1 MVNNLFISL
10 GMILTLMGGLELVLY
25 AIFGKNR
32 PTKLFRAA
40 AMGFLVTAV
49 SFSFIGQWGG
59 INLSRLS
66 LIFLISL
73 TTLVL
78 NFLVINRNLTKPLN
92 RIIYGISNG
101 GVRVSSASQKVSR
114 TSKDLAEGSAHQASG
129 IEENS
134 AALQQI
140 DSIAQ
145 QNTNYAN
152 QSKQAISDAGQLLS
166 VVNTQMDQLSEAMGK
181 INQAS
186 NETNVII
193 KSIDQI
199 AFQTNLLAL
208 NAAVEAAR
216 AGAAGVG
223 FAVVAE
229 EVRNLA
235 RRAAE
240 AARNTGGLIAKIL
253 ESVKTGSDLTRSTHE
268 AFKKNMEAVDK
279 VSGLVEG
286 IASANQEQAEGI
298 AQINTAIQQMDVVT
312 QKNSTLAE
320 KLSSVAKEANNQAEE
335 LKEAVGN
342 LTSILGVGAKVTTME
357 AKHLVKKAIEFLEK
371 VGPRAALAEFSN
383 PKGRFTDMDS
393 YITVYD
399 LNGTLKAIP
408 IQTRLAKESLGT
420 SVLDLKDSN
429 GKYYIKDLI
438 EMAKAKGKC
447 WMEYIFF
454 NPASRRDEPKIAYA
468 ERIGDLIV
476 SSGAYK

>member
-1 MVNNLFISL
+1 MNNFVIAL
-10 GMILTLMGGLELVLY
+10 GMSVAIVIGLEVVLFT
-25 AIFGKNR
+25 IFGKNR
-32 PTKLFRAA
+32 PTKLFRIAA
-40 AMGFLVTAV
+40 VGFLVTAV

-59 INLSRLS
+59 NNPSGLI
-66 LIFLISL
+66 LIFFVCL
-73 TTLVL
+73 TALTL
-78 NFLVINRNLTKPLN
+78 NFLIINFKVTKPLN

-101 GVRVSSASQKVSR
+101 GIKVSSASRKVSR
-114 TSKDLAEGSAHQASG
+114 NSKELAEGAAHQASG

-140 DSIAQ
+140 DSIAH
-145 QNTNYAN
+145 QNTDHAR
-152 QSKQAISDAGQLLS
+152 QSKTAIGDAGDLLS
-166 VVNTQMDQLSEAMGK
+166 VVNKQMDQLSEAMGK

-193 KSIDQI
+193 KNIDQI

-216 AGAAGVG
+216 AGEAGVG

-240 AARNTGGLIAKIL
+240 AAKNTSGLIAKIL
-253 ESVKTGSDLTRSTHE
+253 ESVKTGSDLTKSTHE

-279 VSGLVEG
+279 VSGLVED

-298 AQINTAIQQMDVVT
+298 AQINTALQQMDTVT

-320 KLSSVAKEANNQAEE
+320 NLASVAKEANNQAKE
-335 LKEAVGN
+335 LSEGVEN
-342 LTSILGVGAKVTTME
+342 LTSMLGVGAKVTPHE
-357 AKHLVKKAIEFLEK
+357 AKSRVKKAIKFLKQE
-371 VGPRAALAEFSN
+371 GSQAAFAEFN
-383 PKGRFTDMDS
+383 NLKGRFSDMDS

-399 LNGTLKAIP
+399 VNGILRVFP
-408 IQTRLAKESLGT
+408 IQKQTVGT
-420 SVLDLKDSN
+420 NVLENKDSE
-429 GKYYIKDLI
+429 GKYFVRDLI
-438 EMAKAKGKC
+438 ELAKAKGKC
-447 WMEYIFF
+447 WTEYIFI
-454 NPASRRDEPKIAYA
+454 NPASGQNELKMAYA

>member
-1 MVNNLFISL
+1 MINNLFISL
-10 GMILTLMGGLELVLY
+10 GMVIALMVSLELVLY
-25 AIFGKNR
+25 AIYGKNR

-40 AMGFLVTAV
+40 AIGFLVTAV
-49 SFSFIGQWGG
+49 SFSFIGQEGG
-59 INLSRLS
+59 NTPSGLVLV
-66 LIFLISL
+66 FLICL
-73 TTLVL
+73 AVLIL
-78 NFLVINRNLTKPLN
+78 NFLFINSMVTKPLN
-92 RIIYGISNG
+92 RIIYGINNG
-101 GVRVSSASQKVSR
+101 GAKVSNA
-114 TSKDLAEGSAHQASG
+114 SKLVRISSKELAEGATHQASG

-140 DSIAQ
+140 DSLAH
-145 QNTNYAN
+145 QNSTHASE
-152 QSKQAISDAGQLLS
+152 SKQAITNAGQLLS
-166 VVNTQMDQLSEAMGK
+166 VVNKQMDQLSEAMGK

-216 AGAAGVG
+216 AGEAGVG

-240 AARNTGGLIAKIL
+240 AAKNTSGLIAKIL
-253 ESVKTGSDLTRSTHE
+253 ESVKTGSDLTKSTHE

-279 VSGLVEG
+279 VAGLVDG
-286 IASANQEQAEGI
+286 IASANQEQADGI
-298 AQINTAIQQMDVVT
+298 AQINTALQQMDTVT

-320 KLSSVAKEANNQAEE
+320 NLASVSKEAKDQAKELGEGVE
-335 LKEAVGN
+335 K
-342 LTSILGVGAKVTTME
+342 LTAMLGVGAKVTPFE
-357 AKHLVKKAIEFLEK
+357 AKRRVKKAIQFIKE
-371 VGPRAALAEFSN
+371 VGTNAAFAEFCNS
-383 PKGRFTDMDS
+383 KGRFSDMDS

-399 LNGTLKAIP
+399 VNGILRAYP
-408 IQTRLAKESLGT
+408 IAKQSIGT
-420 SVLDLKDSN
+420 SVLETKDTE
-429 GKYYIKDLI
+429 GKYFVRDLI
-438 EMAKAKGKC
+438 EMVKAKGRG
-447 WMEYIFF
+447 WIEYLYH
-454 NPASRRDEPKIAYA
+454 NPASGQNEPKLSYS

>member
-1 MVNNLFISL
+1 MAN
-10 GMILTLMGGLELVLY
+10 
-25 AIFGKNR
+25 A
-32 PTKLFRAA
+32 
-40 AMGFLVTAV
+40 
-49 SFSFIGQWGG
+49 
-59 INLSRLS
+59 SRL
-66 LIFLISL
+66 
-73 TTLVL
+73 
-78 NFLVINRNLTKPLN
+78 
-92 RIIYGISNG
+92 
-101 GVRVSSASQKVSR
+101 VRRSSKE
-114 TSKDLAEGSAHQASG
+114 LAEGAAHQASG

-140 DSIAQ
+140 DSLAH
-145 QNTNYAN
+145 QNTNHAN
-152 QSKQAISDAGQLLS
+152 QSKLAITDAGQLLS
-166 VVNTQMDQLSEAMGK
+166 VVNKQMDQLSEAMGK

-216 AGAAGVG
+216 AGEAGVG

-240 AARNTGGLIAKIL
+240 AAKNTSGLIAKIL
-253 ESVKTGSDLTRSTHE
+253 DSVRTGSDLTKSTHE

-279 VSGLVEG
+279 VAGLVEG

-298 AQINTAIQQMDVVT
+298 AQINTALHQMDTVT

-320 KLSSVAKEANNQAEE
+320 NLASAAKEAKDQAKDLGTGVE
-335 LKEAVGN
+335 K
-342 LTSILGVGAKVTTME
+342 LTSMLGVGAKVTPSE
-357 AKHLVKKAIEFLEK
+357 AKRRVKKAIQFLKE
-371 VGPRAALAEFSN
+371 VGPRAAFAEFDNSQ
-383 PKGRFTDMDS
+383 GRFSDMDS

-399 LNGTLKAIP
+399 VNGILKAYP
-408 IQTRLAKESLGT
+408 INKQSIGTNVLETKDTR
-420 SVLDLKDSN
+420 
-429 GKYYIKDLI
+429 GKFFVRELI
-438 EMAKAKGKC
+438 EMVKAKGRG
-447 WMEYIFF
+447 WVEYLYR
-454 NPASRRDEPKIAYA
+454 NPASGQEEPKLSYS